1 MVLHDEPGPGRQVS
15 LGFIIFFLV
24 FVFFYFCFVDL
35 ARPRPGRRPARI
47 PAGILAID
55 VQLLQGLGE
64 ANMAALQPSASRIH

>member
-1 MVLHDEPGPGRQVS
+1 MVLHDELGPGRQVS
-15 LGFIIFFLV
+15 LGFIFFFLCV
-24 FVFFYFCFVDL
+24 FYFCFVDL

>member
-15 LGFIIFFLV
+15 LGFIIFFF

-64 ANMAALQPSASRIH
+64 ANMAALQPSASRFH